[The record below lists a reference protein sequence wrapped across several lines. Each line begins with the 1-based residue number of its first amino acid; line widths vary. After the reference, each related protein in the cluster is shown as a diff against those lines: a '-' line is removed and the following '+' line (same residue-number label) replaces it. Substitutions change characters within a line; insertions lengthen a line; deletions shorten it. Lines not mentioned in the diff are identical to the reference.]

1 MKELKS
7 TRRTNLISFKL
18 GSQNSYRALLL
29 ATSLPIQLVRLPP
42 SPNGQ
47 GGGAIKIW
55 HRWRDR
61 HIYAPKID
69 NYIPNGEGS
78 NTTFSL
84 TDFKVFFV
92 NLGYFKQEVTS
103 TFP

>member
-7 TRRTNLISFKL
+7 TRRTNLISFMS

-29 ATSLPIQLVRLPP
+29 ATSLPIQLARLPP

-84 TDFKVFFV
+84 TEFKVF
-92 NLGYFKQEVTS
+92 LAKLDHFKQKVVS